1 MSFDARSSK
10 NKVKIPLA
18 NGWCEVT
25 LRTLTSVSGGPA
37 SFNVRIE
44 NGPADTKMEFLVTHK
59 WKLMA
64 ERVIDERDLT
74 VPFHSVNFFSLLQAD
89 MGNRDN
95 TLAEPFRV
103 LNARLLSLPEPF
115 PDAAGRQIRSD
126 VTTFLNDA
134 INKAGFLEHKAMWA
148 ALTVE
153 VVTEVAYDEENDSHR
168 LMVRKPRGDDV
179 EEGGGASVDAV
190 APAPTVRGFS
200 RRLDTLAAQ

>member
-103 LNARLLSLPEPF
+103 LNARLL
-115 PDAAGRQIRSD
+115 D

-190 APAPTVRGFS
+190 APRRLRGFS